1 MLRKLFSSAK
11 SKKKLNKPE
20 LIRWR
25 DGGRVSYSPNPFF
38 QKPANIDLT
47 IPNRSG
53 NRVTRAMLPIVF
65 ALVSTCAISY
75 GINEI
80 TKDEN
85 GNGFFQNTIETVV
98 KTTDSVLRLDR

>member
-11 SKKKLNKPE
+11 SKKKLNEPKI
-20 LIRWR
+20 IRWR

-53 NRVTRAMLPIVF
+53 NRVTRAMRPIAF
-65 ALVSTCAISY
+65 AFATAGAISY

-85 GNGFFQNTIETVV
+85 GNGFFQNTIEKVV